1 MTKLLRDAVFQNCLG
16 LLAGVLVLCTFAMTS
31 MRRLRATAIA
41 SNLAFL
47 SYALT
52 LGLWPI
58 IVLHGLL
65 LPLNV
70 VRLAQIERNRRRAA
84 R

>member
-1 MTKLLRDAVFQNCLG
+1 VTGSLEFEWFRDGLG
-16 LLAGVLVLCTFAMTS
+16 LLAGILVLCTFVMTS
-31 MRRLRATAIA
+31 MRHLRATAIA

-47 SYALT
+47 GYALQ

-58 IVLHGLL
+58 IILHGLL

-70 VRLAQIERNRRRAA
+70 WRLAQIEAA
-84 R
+84 RRTA